1 MERKYTSEAYVRL
14 KDKLKTLQHKA
25 ITESIVFNKEDEQL
39 YIRLHNFRQ
48 HQKVAKVM
56 RELIDLGLKQ
66 KGC

>member
-1 MERKYTSEAYVRL
+1 MERKYTSEASVRL

-48 HQKVAKVM
+48 HKKVAKVM

-66 KGC
+66 KGY